1 MRNVVRDDSSG
12 VKSPFISA
20 CFCYSPRPDEGCFFL
35 KKSMFLE
42 FIIIINRRAGPVQ
55 TNPQLLEASFQQ
67 QTPDTRS

>member
-1 MRNVVRDDSSG
+1 MILQVSNPLSFLPVFVTLQGLMRVV
-12 VKSPFISA
+12 
-20 CFCYSPRPDEGCFFL
+20 FFF